1 MAKREEKVAEPSKES
16 PMDTKEKAN
25 NRQVTEILEIL
36 AGPRKESKCSAK
48 NVPNID
54 TKLEKFNIE
63 KELENQV
70 KQLEV
75 QQNQDKLLIVKQ
87 IKLEES
93 NKVEQEQEDT
103 INFLDK
109 KNKEFDKKL
118 KKTRV
123 DIKRRNQI
131 DQDTRKLEWCNA
143 CHLYLSKIHFCTTVG
158 VWMNIDSF
166 NQHLVIGRNE
176 EDVKRTSN
184 LEGSNYKV
192 YNFTKRQQ
200 MREKLTKMGIDEQ
213 HFKRL

>member
-16 PMDTKEKAN
+16 PMDTKVYLKEKVN
-25 NRQVTEILEIL
+25 NSTLDTEILEIL
-36 AGPRKESKCSAK
+36 AEPGKESKCSAK

-63 KELENQV
+63 K
-70 KQLEV
+70 V
-75 QQNQDKLLIVKQ
+75 QQNQDKFLIVKQ

-166 NQHLVIGRNE
+166 NQHLVIGRN
-176 EDVKRTSN
+176 
-184 LEGSNYKV
+184 G
-192 YNFTKRQQ
+192 
-200 MREKLTKMGIDEQ
+200 
-213 HFKRL
+213 